1 MAKSYANTYLY
12 SQYAEYDKKLFEFVM
27 NAERINTKGSEFEDI
42 LYDVKRRKVSDSLA
56 KVLVSDNVV
65 LGIQT
70 GRALPKAFKAF
81 VFSDVKED
89 KKLKLITSPSTFVK
103 KI

>member
-70 GRALPKAFKAF
+70 GRALPKAFKVLYAR
-81 VFSDVKED
+81 DPRD
-89 KKLKLITSPSTFVK
+89 KKHLRHSCLAM
-103 KI
+103 